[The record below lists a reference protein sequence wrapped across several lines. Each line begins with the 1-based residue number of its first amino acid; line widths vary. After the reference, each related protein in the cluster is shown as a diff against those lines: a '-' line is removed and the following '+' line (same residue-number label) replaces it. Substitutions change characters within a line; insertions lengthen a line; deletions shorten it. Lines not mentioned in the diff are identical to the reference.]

1 MNGQKLF
8 YIFKDPLGSID
19 SKIGITGHPAVRL
32 GVYQNS
38 YSRKS
43 HVACFDVVYIG
54 PSGAIGSLEKA
65 IKQTLDW
72 DIERDGRGSSEWI
85 SKTYTEIEVEIDKL
99 IDGFKFKIQKIP
111 KKYLPVTVDN
121 LNNLV
126 KPALDTEPKRLY
138 N

>member
-1 MNGQKLF
+1 MNDQKLF

-54 PSGAIGSLEKA
+54 PSRAIANLEKA
-65 IKQTLDW
+65 VKQTFDW
-72 DIERDGRGSSEWI
+72 NIERDGRGASEWV
-85 SKTYTEIEVEIDKL
+85 SQTYATIETKIDEL
-99 IDGFKFKIQKIP
+99 IEGYKFKIKKIP
-111 KKYLPVTVDN
+111 KKYLPLTTDN
-121 LNNLV
+121 LENFLSNFV
-126 KPALDTEPKRLY
+126 DKPTNK
-138 N
+138 